1 MSRSSYN
8 KGRKVE
14 NSVHKCI
21 YKNHLEVARRSALEH
36 KLTLITKMSISNY
49 TTINSLHDSHLHL

>member
-14 NSVHKCI
+14 NGVHKCI
-21 YKNHLEVARRSALEH
+21 YKNHLKSREGQP
-36 KLTLITKMSISNY
+36 SN
-49 TTINSLHDSHLHL
+49 TN